1 VSWQHY
7 PFNQLPFFR
16 VFREIFG
23 IFQVN
28 PCRRKQ
34 FLY

>member
-1 VSWQHY
+1 FSS
-7 PFNQLPFFR
+7 FLEKFS
-16 VFREIFG
+16 G

>member
-1 VSWQHY
+1 
-7 PFNQLPFFR
+7 PFFSS
-16 VFREIFG
+16 FLEKFSG

>member
-1 VSWQHY
+1 
-7 PFNQLPFFR
+7 FFSS
-16 VFREIFG
+16 FLEKFSG